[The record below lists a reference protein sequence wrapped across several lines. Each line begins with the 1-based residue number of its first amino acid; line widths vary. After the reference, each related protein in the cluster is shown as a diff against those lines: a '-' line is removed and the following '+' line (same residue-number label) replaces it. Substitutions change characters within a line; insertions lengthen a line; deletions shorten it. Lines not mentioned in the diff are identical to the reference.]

1 MASAAAI
8 SGASTGTVT
17 TAIAV
22 IAWTSIMA
30 HSGAR
35 MDRMVNVRGIPAG
48 GWRPTPDIV
57 PDADG

>member
-30 HSGAR
+30 ESGAR
-35 MDRMVNVRGIPAG
+35 IARMVNVRGLRAG
-48 GWRPTPDIV
+48 GRRSTPDIV
-57 PDADG
+57 PDAGG